1 MFILVEV
8 YFNSFVYYFFLYG
21 WLVDIFSFLRIF
33 LFEFLK
39 KEKIF
44 LFLLYYLIVWI
55 FCCILFMGVK
65 VWLEG
70 GEWGILNLLVV
81 EIIIGLDL

>member
-33 LFEFLK
+33 FIWIFKKREKKFIFILVVLFNCMN
-39 KEKIF
+39 I
-44 LFLLYYLIVWI
+44 LLY
-55 FCCILFMGVK
+55 MGVK

-81 EIIIGLDL
+81 EIIIGLYL